1 MASIRSKIS
10 PCLWFNGDA
19 EEAARFYVSLLP
31 DSKITRV
38 QHSPSDYPGG
48 KEGQVLVVEFTLAGQ
63 SFLALNGGTDG
74 VYTDALSLMVEC
86 KDQAEVDRLWQALV
100 KNGGKEVACGWL
112 QDRWGVRWQITPEI
126 LLRLMA
132 DPDKAKATRVFKAM
146 MGMVKIDVAAIERAA
161 AGK

>member
-10 PCLWFNGDA
+10 PCLWFYGDA

-38 QHSPSDYPGG
+38 QHSPTDYPGG
-48 KEGQVLVVEFTLAGQ
+48 KQGSVLVVEFTLAGQ

-86 KDQAEVDRLWQALV
+86 KDQAEVDRLWEALTR
-100 KNGGKEVACGWL
+100 NGGKEVACGWL
-112 QDRWGVRWQITPEI
+112 QDRWGVRWQITPES

-132 DPDKAKATRVFKAM
+132 DPDKAKAARVFQAM

-161 AGK
+161 G

>member
-1 MASIRSKIS
+1 MASNRTKIS
-10 PCLWFNGDA
+10 PCLRFNGDA
-19 EEAARFYVSLLP
+19 EEAARFYTSLLP
-31 DSKITRV
+31 DSRITRV
-38 QHSPSDYPGG
+38 QHSPTDYPGG
-48 KEGQVLVVEFTLAGQ
+48 KAGAVLVVEFTLAGQ

-86 KDQAEVDRLWQALV
+86 QDQAEIDRLWGAFL
-100 KNGGKEVACGWL
+100 KNGGKAVQCGWL

-132 DPDKAKATRVFKAM
+132 DPDKAKAARVFQAM
-146 MGMVKIDVAAIERAA
+146 MQMVKIDVAAIERAA